1 MCVVFGTFGERNS
14 GKPRIEALN
23 RSDTFDRTELS
34 ACHDF
39 TRFFKLFDHCFDF
52 LTQIR
57 RHAVHLIMGAEKE
70 TEADSAVANTD
81 LVTRRPAKLRLRPP
95 SKTKQTTLCVCR
107 PRRSHGVTCIRKW
120 NKYLLRLSRLR
131 NWKL

>member
-95 SKTKQTTLCVCR
+95 SKTKQTTLCVC
-107 PRRSHGVTCIRKW
+107 
-120 NKYLLRLSRLR
+120 
-131 NWKL
+131 